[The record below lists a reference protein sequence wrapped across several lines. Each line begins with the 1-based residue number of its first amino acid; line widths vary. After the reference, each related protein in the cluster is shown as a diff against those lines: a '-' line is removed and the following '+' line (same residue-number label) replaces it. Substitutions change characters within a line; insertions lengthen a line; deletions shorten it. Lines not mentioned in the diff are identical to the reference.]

1 MTKVELIQ
9 AIKVK
14 VRKAKPIVKKYF
26 LGGLKYKTKPEL
38 ERILRNAHVSRDG
51 FDISLI

>member
-14 VRKAKPIVKKYF
+14 VRKAKPIV
-26 LGGLKYKTKPEL
+26 
-38 ERILRNAHVSRDG
+38 NAYL
-51 FDISLI
+51 SLILLIY